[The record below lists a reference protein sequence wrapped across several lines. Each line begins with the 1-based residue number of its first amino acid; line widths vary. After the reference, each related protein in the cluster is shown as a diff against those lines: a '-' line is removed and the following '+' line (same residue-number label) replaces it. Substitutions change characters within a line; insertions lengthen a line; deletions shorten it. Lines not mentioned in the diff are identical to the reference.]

1 MRECIHLGMF
11 KRQLGVH
18 ICELPKVSDS
28 NLPKLP
34 PNANIFTRWKR
45 SYTKLILV
53 SAKHPLTSFSLRS
66 RAAITFEKRRHGR
79 SLLWWIIHPYSTLRF
94 FWDLLM
100 IITYLYIFIMVP
112 YIMTFHRIAK
122 NTDTESWIIVY
133 PAYVVCIIDI
143 FLNFITGYVSTD
155 GNEIFLNP
163 VLIARIF
170 LSSRNYIKR
179 YFFIDLVSSI
189 PYTWFYKQRILPP
202 GPNSNSIFL
211 LLEIL
216 PVLKIIRLGT
226 LYHYLR
232 QLNITFGCSP
242 AKKIIIWLI
251 IQTLLIFHWSSC
263 LSYLFPYIV
272 MHIIGDSME
281 NSGTYLMHTGLYKQ
295 SDWIIYLESLHIGL
309 SNLIGFNFVE
319 FQSFGTLDKIAH
331 CILLTFGKG
340 YMICTIGKY
349 NNPFL
354 QCIIK
359 NIVLILQLFESLAE
373 SELKYHEIIHGVKNY
388 VEEKK
393 LPKHLQNKLL
403 NYYEYRF
410 QGHFFKEQAIS
421 NTLSNHLNQ
430 EIMIHSS
437 YGLLD
442 TAKILRNLPPIVLR
456 NLIAVLKP
464 VIYMET
470 DVIYKY
476 HEEGDCMYFI
486 ANGTVALITFWGKEI
501 CHLESGDHFGAEV
514 LLNSQKRRYESVLA
528 LEVCELLR
536 LDRQNFKLV
545 APRESELFN
554 RIEKD
559 TMNRIKL
566 IEKLEKLHLMSEQ
579 TKNENKER
587 EKMI

>member
-1 MRECIHLGMF
+1 MF
-11 KRQLGVH
+11 KRRLSVH

-34 PNANIFTRWKR
+34 PNANIFARWKR

-53 SAKHPLTSFSLRS
+53 SAKHPLTRFSLRS
-66 RAAITFEKRRHGR
+66 RAAIAFEKRRHGR
-79 SLLWWIIHPYSTLRF
+79 SSLWWIIHPYSTFRF
-94 FWDLLM
+94 FWDFLM

-133 PAYVVCIIDI
+133 PAYVICIIDI
-143 FLNFITGYVSTD
+143 ILNFITGYVSID
-155 GNEIFLNP
+155 GHEIFLNP
-163 VLIARIF
+163 VLIARH
-170 LSSRNYIKR
+170 YMKR
-179 YFFIDLVSSI
+179 YFFIDLISSI

-216 PVLKIIRLGT
+216 PILKIIRLGT
-226 LYHYLR
+226 LYHYLK
-232 QLNITFGCSP
+232 QLNI
-242 AKKIIIWLI
+242 
-251 IQTLLIFHWSSC
+251 
-263 LSYLFPYIV
+263 
-272 MHIIGDSME
+272 
-281 NSGTYLMHTGLYKQ
+281 NSGTYLIQTGLYKQ

-319 FQSFGTLDKIAH
+319 FQSSGTLDKIAH
-331 CILLTFGKG
+331 L
-340 YMICTIGKY
+340 Y
-349 NNPFL
+349 
-354 QCIIK
+354 
-359 NIVLILQLFESLAE
+359 ILQLFESLAE
-373 SELKYHEIIHGVKNY
+373 SKLKYHEIIHGVKNY
-388 VEEKK
+388 VKEKK
-393 LPKHLQNKLL
+393 LPKHLQDKLL
-403 NYYEYRF
+403 AYYEYRF

-430 EIMIHSS
+430 EIMVHSS
-437 YGLLD
+437 HGFLE
-442 TAKILRNLPPIVLR
+442 TAKILRNLSQSVLG
-456 NLIAVLKP
+456 NLIAALKP

-476 HEEGDCMYFI
+476 DKEGDYMYFI
-486 ANGTVALITFWGKEI
+486 ASGTVALITFWGKEI

-514 LLNSQKRRYESVLA
+514 LINSQKRRRESVLA

-559 TMNRIKL
+559 TMKRLKL
-566 IEKLEKLHLMSEQ
+566 IEELEKLYEGLKELLRRRLVECGWRDQVKLICKEMIKEHGHDITYDTLLSTVTSKARTLVPDSVKKELLQ
-579 TKNENKER
+579 KIKNQLVAQE
-587 EKMI
+587 EKLKM